1 MYSILYGRHHCMMSV
16 HPILSFR
23 SAFALPL
30 GVFAHGSIQ
39 PNPYLKA
46 FHRRNHLCPQPC
58 KEPRPCSEEPCRHMA
73 QWSHQALREGAAN
86 WDALLEM
93 RGNSVIL
100 GFPVGV
106 PWSRRP
112 PRAGLSRP
120 VPPPWGRKAPA
131 APSLPPPR
139 PPAGRPPPYPW
150 PPPPPAGGGARPARR
165 VSNGPT
171 AGRGGRAGRRA
182 VPAWDFKAPFC
193 AGRQDIDRR
202 SAPGAQAAGRGEE

>member
-1 MYSILYGRHHCMMSV
+1 M
-16 HPILSFR
+16 P
-23 SAFALPL
+23 
-30 GVFAHGSIQ
+30 AHGTVVA
-39 PNPYLKA
+39 PGPLA
-46 FHRRNHLCPQPC
+46 
-58 KEPRPCSEEPCRHMA
+58 PRHGGPSRH
-73 QWSHQALREGAAN
+73 SLREGAAN

-93 RGNSVIL
+93 GGNSAIL
-100 GFPVGV
+100 EYPVGV

-120 VPPPWGRKAPA
+120 VLLPWVRKAPA

-150 PPPPPAGGGARPARR
+150 PPPPPAGGGAWPARR

-202 SAPGAQAAGRGEE
+202 SAPGAQAAGRGEAEGARRRPGCGRRRSLLGVSPSLFLHDPQ